1 MSPNK
6 EINAMAQIS
15 LNGSPEIESKFK
27 RSQSFPLANLAHQ
40 HQLYRSQDSA
50 LSCGA
55 KHVDQSISIPR
66 QKAASTTNM
75 NLSKVQ
81 YFPSYFNL
89 EANHAYITD
98 DTPLGISSKINE
110 CLESEKI
117 QFHFDKHE
125 ALIHCE
131 TNKDANRLDNCK
143 FKVRI
148 FKKFSKE
155 SSSGETS
162 PTPTILVEVQRRSG
176 CCVEFNHIA
185 RKIILASKGCEYK
198 HGVRGKPRIPD
209 DLLEMLKNETL

>member
-1 MSPNK
+1 MYSKQSNK
-6 EINAMAQIS
+6 AKDQIPFDRFYLPQIDS
-15 LNGSPEIESKFK
+15 TFK
-27 RSQSFPLANLAHQ
+27 RCQTLPIATSLAWHYHHGTKNH
-40 HQLYRSQDSA
+40 
-50 LSCGA
+50 
-55 KHVDQSISIPR
+55 
-66 QKAASTTNM
+66 ASTRIQHIM
-75 NLSKVQ
+75 NLSKIE

-155 SSSGETS
+155 SSSGDTS

>member
-1 MSPNK
+1 MHSQQSNK
-6 EINAMAQIS
+6 AKDQIPFDRFNLPQIDS
-15 LNGSPEIESKFK
+15 TFK
-27 RSQSFPLANLAHQ
+27 RCQTLPIARLVRQPHHGLKERAITLSLKQPE
-40 HQLYRSQDSA
+40 A
-50 LSCGA
+50 L
-55 KHVDQSISIPR
+55 KTHI
-66 QKAASTTNM
+66 
-75 NLSKVQ
+75 NLSKVK

-131 TNKDANRLDNCK
+131 THKDANRLDNCK

-198 HGVRGKPRIPD
+198 HGVRGMPRIPD

>member
-1 MSPNK
+1 MHSQQSNK
-6 EINAMAQIS
+6 AKDQIPFDRFNLPQIDS
-15 LNGSPEIESKFK
+15 TFK
-27 RSQSFPLANLAHQ
+27 RCQTLPIARLVRQPHHGLKDRAI
-40 HQLYRSQDSA
+40 A
-50 LSCGA
+50 LSSNQPEA
-55 KHVDQSISIPR
+55 LKTHI
-66 QKAASTTNM
+66 
-75 NLSKVQ
+75 NLSKVK

-98 DTPLGISSKINE
+98 DTPSGISSKINE

-155 SSSGETS
+155 SSSGDTS